1 MEKGEM
7 KMERIKNVLI
17 WVLLFIIVG
26 VGIHYAFSIADDAWE
41 NRAKAAGYYDTLSND
56 LKNPKDIK

>member
-1 MEKGEM
+1 M
-7 KMERIKNVLI
+7 KKIKD
-17 WVLLFIIVG
+17 VLLFVLLVIIIG
-26 VGIHYAFSIADDAWE
+26 VGIHYAFSVADDAWE

>member
-1 MEKGEM
+1 
-7 KMERIKNVLI
+7 MERIKNVLV
-17 WVLLFIIVG
+17 WVLLFIIIG

-56 LKNPKDIK
+56 LKNLKDIK